1 MCHPATQARRTSSV
15 QVTQSRF
22 FIQKYNSGEV
32 LPCSSKLKNET
43 TRIHKDNGPNKEKL
57 MPLSDRLLCNGIAI
71 SRTYKP
77 VDIRRPLTFCSSW
90 QKIGKH
96 DFAIWWSVANEP
108 KRKQKWNKLG
118 LTNEGWDII
127 KPQFST
133 KRICTYSLTPDP
145 SSLTRILQA
154 PPCLTLHAIKRQ
166 NKQETSPATIYLL
179 HIYDKKV
186 SHIPSI
192 EFKPW
197 IRKFMESHL
206 NEQQISD
213 FRDAFSL
220 FDKNNDGMFFM
231 FPLILHCNA
240 FLHPKNSG
248 FSVTTLNFMDLQ
260 LNASECSS
268 TTSLCYV
275 WVWKLWV
282 I

>member
-166 NKQETSPATIYLL
+166 KQARNISSYYISPTHLRQESFTHTIDRIQALNSKVHGEPSQRAADLRFPRRLLAVRQEQWRYVFHVSSNFALQCVFTS
-179 HIYDKKV
+179 
-186 SHIPSI
+186 
-192 EFKPW
+192 
-197 IRKFMESHL
+197 
-206 NEQQISD
+206 
-213 FRDAFSL
+213 
-220 FDKNNDGMFFM
+220 
-231 FPLILHCNA
+231 
-240 FLHPKNSG
+240 
-248 FSVTTLNFMDLQ
+248 
-260 LNASECSS
+260 
-268 TTSLCYV
+268 
-275 WVWKLWV
+275 
-282 I
+282 

>member
-1 MCHPATQARRTSSV
+1 MH
-15 QVTQSRF
+15 
-22 FIQKYNSGEV
+22 I
-32 LPCSSKLKNET
+32 
-43 TRIHKDNGPNKEKL
+43 
-57 MPLSDRLLCNGIAI
+57 
-71 SRTYKP
+71 
-77 VDIRRPLTFCSSW
+77 
-90 QKIGKH
+90 
-96 DFAIWWSVANEP
+96 
-108 KRKQKWNKLG
+108 
-118 LTNEGWDII
+118 
-127 KPQFST
+127 FSH
-133 KRICTYSLTPDP
+133 PDP

-154 PPCLTLHAIKRQ
+154 PPCLTLHAMKRQ

-275 WVWKLWV
+275 WVWKPWV